1 MDGTVRSFEV
11 TRTPN
16 GWHPHY
22 HSLMFLP
29 EFFEFSDDGISK
41 LHQIWSRTVN
51 RAGGKADADIGLL
64 VQRGDNAA
72 SYICKLGSELQGQ
85 EMKDSC
91 DFQQLLVD
99 RKRSLIHEYLV
110 ALKGVHWLEWSK
122 GLRAKLPHPELTDNQ
137 IVAGGMW
144 GFNNQE
150 LNISQ
155 LTLNFFEDV
164 FLTND
169 VDGSC
174 RDLLISL
181 LDHRTNKMFSR
192 GPWFLHA
199 FDNYCDLHLPKNKNF
214 TRDREQFFRDMLKIG
229 FESIYFENF

>member
-1 MDGTVRSFEV
+1 MYDVLKKSYRNFFDNDATRSVLGHVDGTVRSFEV
-11 TRTPN
+11 TRTPH

-22 HSLMFLP
+22 HSLVFLP
-29 EFFEFSDDGISK
+29 EFFEFSDDGIST
-41 LHQIWSRTVN
+41 LQQIWSRTVN
-51 RAGGKADADIGLL
+51 RAGGKADAEIGLSI
-64 VQRGDNAA
+64 QRGDKAA
-72 SYICKLGSELQGQ
+72 SYICKLGSELLGQ

-122 GLRAKLPHPELTDNQ
+122 GLRSKLPHPDLTDNQ

-155 LTLNFFEDV
+155 LTLNFLEDV

-169 VDGSC
+169 ANGYG
-174 RDLLISL
+174 RDLLVAL
-181 LDHRTNKMFSR
+181 LDDRTNKMFSL
-192 GPWFLHA
+192 GP
-199 FDNYCDLHLPKNKNF
+199 
-214 TRDREQFFRDMLKIG
+214 
-229 FESIYFENF
+229 